1 MIETRF
7 ELNGEIEVRNELI
20 GEVSLSTKEI
30 EPTTQEKTITPTKE
44 TQEVVPDEGI
54 FALSKVI
61 VEAVSNEIDENI
73 QPNNIKLGVSILG
86 VEGNVEPDKPD
97 QTKEVNPSIEE
108 QIVVPDTGYELSEV
122 KVNGVTSEIDENI
135 ISENIKEGV
144 SILGVQGNFVG
155 SGDPVLE
162 ASYRSLIDNTRGSNT
177 TKLPNDLTV
186 IEQYAFYNR
195 TNLGVLE
202 LPDTITRIGQYAFNG
217 CQNFVISKL
226 PNSLTYI
233 DTSSFYNC
241 RKIKFDK
248 IPDNVSSISSTAFYM
263 CYGLERVIMSNA
275 LTSIGEGAL
284 RNCTGL
290 IYVECFDKLT
300 SIGNRSFQ
308 NAAIETFIIR
318 RTTPPSLNTT
328 SFLDTPIANGT
339 GYIYVPDEAINT
351 YKSATNWSA
360 YAEQIKGV
368 SELA

>member
-1 MIETRF
+1 MT
-7 ELNGEIEVRNELI
+7 EIDFVLEEI
-20 GEVSLSTKEI
+20 QQIDFDMEYATKVI
-30 EPTTQEKTITPTKE
+30 EPLTQEKSVAPSTQK
-44 TQEVVPDEGI
+44 QEVEPDLGYTG
-54 FALSKVI
+54 LSKVI

-97 QTKEVNPSIEE
+97 QTKEVNPSTNE
-108 QIVVPDTGYELSEV
+108 QIVKPDAGYELAEV

-144 SILGVQGNFVG
+144 LILGVQGNFVG

-162 ASYRSLIDNTRGSNT
+162 ASYRSLLDSTLGANT
-177 TKLPNDLTV
+177 TKLPSELTI
-186 IEQYAFYNR
+186 IEQYAFYNK
-195 TNLGVLE
+195 TNLGALE
-202 LPDTITRIGQYAFNG
+202 LPDAITRIGRYAFSG
-217 CQNFVISKL
+217 CQNFVINKL
-226 PNSLTYI
+226 PTALTYV
-233 DTSSFYNC
+233 DENAFYNC

-248 IPDNVSSISSTAFYM
+248 IPDGVLSIGRNAFYM
-263 CYGLERVIMSNA
+263 CYALERLTMSNA
-275 LTSIGEGAL
+275 ITSIGEGAF

-308 NAAIETFIIR
+308 DTAIETFIIR

-328 SFLDTPIANGT
+328 SFLNTPIANGT

-351 YKSATNWSA
+351 YKSATNWST
-360 YAEQIKGV
+360 YADQIKGL
-368 SELA
+368 SELE